1 MNSPKVI
8 LVTYPDNFSLQEAQS
23 LVESSSP
30 SMSPHPQVVKVITQ
44 KYLNHARYGLGS
56 GKAEE
61 IKEFVKQSKADQI
74 VVDEHLTPKQI
85 HNLEKLTGAQVID
98 RERLILNIFHSRA
111 TTIEAKLQI
120 ELAEVKY
127 EMPRVR
133 ENAKLTSG
141 STERAGKGGMGEYT
155 VDVKF
160 RDLKRRM
167 TFIKKKLADAH
178 TKRELYRQQ
187 RLKTKMPIVSLIG
200 YTSSGKTTLFN
211 LLTSEN
217 KEISSSLFTTLST
230 TTRSFRINNNEK
242 QEKESSLL
250 LIDTVGFI
258 SRLPHYMIDAFKS
271 TLQESLAADLILLLI
286 DASEKF
292 EDIKIKYNSCWN
304 VLDELK
310 VDKSKVFVIL
320 TKCDGVIGLSE
331 RIDNIANDL
340 SVSNPITISSKTG
353 YGIHKLK
360 TMIAHNLY
368 SQSIS
373 GEEYS
378 TKVKTVPE
386 EGAIYNRDNRPSY
399 LSDMSKQNRKIDSMT
414 FEYTLRKC
422 GTSSHIILP
431 ASMVGQ
437 RVRISVETLD

>member
-1 MNSPKVI
+1 LNSTKVI
-8 LVTYPDNFSLQEAQS
+8 LVSYPDNFSLHEAKS
-23 LVESSSP
+23 LVESSAS
-30 SMSPHPQVVKVITQ
+30 SMSAEPQIVKVFTQ
-44 KYLNHARYGLGS
+44 KYLNHSRFGLGS

-61 IKEFVKQSKADQI
+61 IKDFVKQSKADQI
-74 VVDEHLTPKQI
+74 VVDEHLTSKQI
-85 HNLEKLTGAQVID
+85 HNLEKLTGVSVID

-111 TTIEAKLQI
+111 TTTEAKLQI

-141 STERAGKGGMGEYT
+141 STERPGKGGMGEYT

-167 TFIKKKLADAH
+167 SFIKKKLADAH
-178 TKRELYRQQ
+178 LKRELYHQQ
-187 RLKTKMPIVSLIG
+187 RLKTKLPIVSLIG

-211 LLTSEN
+211 LLTSEY

-230 TTRSFRINNNEK
+230 TTRSFRINNNDNNNNRNDK

-271 TLQESLAADLILLLI
+271 TLEESLAADLILLLI

-292 EDIKIKYNSCWN
+292 EDIKIKYESCWN
-304 VLDELK
+304 VLNELK
-310 VDKSKVFVIL
+310 VDKSKVFVVL
-320 TKCDGVIGLSE
+320 TKCDGIIGLSE

-340 SVSNPITISSKTG
+340 IVSNPIAISSRTG

-360 TMIAHNLY
+360 TMVGSNLY
-368 SQSIS
+368 SQSLAS
-373 GEEYS
+373 EEHS
-378 TKVKTVPE
+378 TRVKTVAE
-386 EGAIYNRDNRPSY
+386 AEA
-399 LSDMSKQNRKIDSMT
+399 
-414 FEYTLRKC
+414 
-422 GTSSHIILP
+422 GTCIITADL
-431 ASMVGQ
+431 Q
-437 RVRISVETLD
+437 T